1 MKTQDKTHL
10 PYVQTRVVQDITD
23 EDNRISEKFV
33 IFHVDMDHFFSA
45 VEEREKPNI
54 KDKPV
59 VVGAD
64 PRQGKGRGVVKTCNY
79 KARAYGVQSGMPIS
93 RAWTLCPHA
102 IYLQGNYQL
111 YKQTSKEIMKILK
124 TYSEKFQQWGLDEA
138 FLDMT
143 NHVSD
148 YDEAAGLALNIKHD
162 ILWSQQL
169 ICSVGVA
176 PNKLVAKI
184 ASDFE
189 KPDGLT
195 VVEPD
200 VVVKFLDPLPVR
212 RLLWVGKKT
221 EAQMVGMGMRT
232 IGDVAVYDPVKLIE
246 KFGSMGLRYYKF
258 AHGIYESKVGRKGG
272 MVKSVGHE
280 STFRENTDEINVIDN
295 RLQDICER
303 VHKRIVKRGILFK
316 TIILKIRYSN
326 FRTYTHAK
334 TLASFTNRLKDLEN
348 TVHLLIQQHRDWN
361 NKIRLLG
368 VRVTNLIS
376 NSGQATLA

>member
-1 MKTQDKTHL
+1 MKTQYKTHL
-10 PYVQTRVVQDITD
+10 PYVQTRVVPDIID
-23 EDNRISEKFV
+23 EDIRISEKWV
-33 IFHVDMDHFFSA
+33 IFHIDMDHFLSA
-45 VEEREKPNI
+45 VEEREKPSI
-54 KDKPV
+54 KAKPV

-102 IYLQGNYQL
+102 IYLRGNYQL

-169 ICSVGVA
+169 TCSVGVA

-184 ASDFE
+184 ASDFD

-212 RLLWVGKKT
+212 RLLWVGNKT

-232 IGDVAVYDPVKLIE
+232 IGDIVVRTCLPASITQIISILTILDNII
-246 KFGSMGLRYYKF
+246 FG
-258 AHGIYESKVGRKGG
+258 
-272 MVKSVGHE
+272 
-280 STFRENTDEINVIDN
+280 
-295 RLQDICER
+295 
-303 VHKRIVKRGILFK
+303 
-316 TIILKIRYSN
+316 
-326 FRTYTHAK
+326 
-334 TLASFTNRLKDLEN
+334 
-348 TVHLLIQQHRDWN
+348 
-361 NKIRLLG
+361 
-368 VRVTNLIS
+368 
-376 NSGQATLA
+376 